1 MRVKLYI
8 TLDNQQQPKRESP
21 EVKEK
26 RLIISLCKY
35 RERKKENILSWK
47 RKRNEKQVEKS

>member
-35 RERKKENILSWK
+35 IERKKENSW
-47 RKRNEKQVEKS
+47 KRNEKQVEKS